1 MEKIKSSLKILI
13 LVLILF
19 PLTPIVQGEKVEI
32 IKMIPI
38 SLLSIILLL
47 DVLILSIIF
56 VFIFK
61 NKILRIAL
69 LFVLILVSILNM
81 TIFPQVLKSPGQG
94 DGLPEI
100 ISFIVTLLISPT
112 IIFVAV
118 IGILILIFKNKPLW
132 VKTLVGGIFGG
143 LYVLTFYL
151 ASQSLSHSDAG
162 IIFLI
167 IPPAWPLIL
176 ISLISQI
183 LSSLLYSL
191 FGFPSRFQ
199 LEVFS
204 KVTNLIIAIV
214 LSGLII
220 YLIEKMKVIK
230 KIRNEKGRHKNDKT
244 K

>member
-1 MEKIKSSLKILI
+1 M
-13 LVLILF
+13 
-19 PLTPIVQGEKVEI
+19 
-32 IKMIPI
+32 
-38 SLLSIILLL
+38 
-47 DVLILSIIF
+47 
-56 VFIFK
+56 
-61 NKILRIAL
+61 
-69 LFVLILVSILNM
+69 
-81 TIFPQVLKSPGQG
+81 
-94 DGLPEI
+94 
-100 ISFIVTLLISPT
+100 
-112 IIFVAV
+112 
-118 IGILILIFKNKPLW
+118 
-132 VKTLVGGIFGG
+132 
-143 LYVLTFYL
+143 TFYL